1 MENTKTPDSGET
13 ETEEVVS
20 SPIPAEAQPE
30 LSEEPEELLEIDDDE
45 DGEGA
50 ESSGFVAGGFG
61 LTSLALAVVSLTG
74 GWLAN
79 VYQQRRTLELTKTQ
93 ISSLKQEYDVY
104 SSQWHTQGLFAL
116 IFGLAAMLI
125 GAGVLTAPSLL
136 LSGKSPAWA
145 RAAALGGLIVGFI
158 GLLLGLLQWFDV
170 LGSQIS

>member
-1 MENTKTPDSGET
+1 MENTTTPETGDT
-13 ETEEVVS
+13 ETEVVS
-20 SPIPAEAQPE
+20 SPAAQPE
-30 LSEEPEELLEIDDDE
+30 LVEEHEELLEIEDDDE
-45 DGEGA
+45 GGEETGSGLIAGA
-50 ESSGFVAGGFG
+50 FGF
-61 LTSLALAVVSLTG
+61 TSLALALISLSG

-116 IFGLAAMLI
+116 IFGLAALLI

-145 RAAALGGLIVGFI
+145 RAAALGGVFVGFI
-158 GLLLGLLQWFDV
+158 GLLLGLLMWFDV
-170 LGSQIS
+170 IGGQIS

>member
-1 MENTKTPDSGET
+1 MENTKTPDSGEA
-13 ETEEVVS
+13 EIEEVVS
-20 SPIPAEAQPE
+20 SPAPAAQPE
-30 LSEEPEELLEIDDDE
+30 LSEEPDELLEIEDDE

-61 LTSLALAVVSLTG
+61 LTSLAFAVISLTG

-116 IFGLAAMLI
+116 IFGLAALLI
-125 GAGVLTAPSLL
+125 GAGVLAAPSLL
-136 LSGKSPAWA
+136 LSGRSPGWA
-145 RAAALGGLIVGFI
+145 RATALGGLIVGFV
-158 GLLLGLLQWFDV
+158 GLLLGALQWFDV
-170 LGSQIS
+170 IGGQIS